1 MSGTVLLVGL
11 LVEVL
16 LVVLH
21 GYRSSQRT
29 LRRDLTKKA
38 YR

>member
-29 LRRDLTKKA
+29 LRTQTKKV
-38 YR
+38 YS